1 MLDWSDGQLQA
12 HACLATPHKQ
22 QVRTPSSS
30 SLDVATP
37 RPIQRESPKSGIKV
51 AGGQW
56 DTHERTHAAGAGKC
70 NKCCYAR
77 NRRNWFQL
85 TPLDGKADVRTTWLC
100 ARPVD
105 VPDSEWGVGCKAC
118 SWAAKSVP
126 IAAEERSAGPY
137 INVSVCGA
145 SLRLANLRRHAA
157 STFHQES
164 VKAYLQRQSAGGA
177 SSLPVLGS
185 APPMEAF
192 KDAWLGLRKSGG
204 DLKERKRRTLEWCLF
219 EAVRDKE
226 LEFLAKAT
234 CISIMLDERNGR
246 LLIKY
251 SAANHKL
258 DVRVGCLAQ
267 LRDAGATSRD
277 VATAVHT
284 AVARFC
290 TRRVLHPGINAGKA
304 RSEPNQ
310 AAQDHIRT
318 HIEMFTADG
327 ASNEQLAGKM
337 LHPTSLRGD
346 LAMKLPALRLVIR
359 DKAHATRRITE
370 RTISADSRLGHIM
383 NTIVVGQ
390 GSVSRILKNSRQLA
404 SIFEQEVSKQERLA
418 GVDSSMRNMSFAK
431 QRFDS
436 TAKPLGRC
444 LLNLDASISTM
455 DIICMQ
461 RQTSSMEYQ
470 GAFRFLQMISQETNL
485 ILLGMLA
492 DACDECLVLTRFFD
506 REAFRLE
513 EMVEQIETFKRK
525 LQWLFAGRGCLTTG
539 YTSLALTHLRKG
551 KLVPVPGHAPVT
563 LGGHEAEP
571 SSLLI
576 IECLG
581 HMVAWSN
588 LATEVA
594 TTEFPDFELLAC
606 FQVFKLADPL
616 PGPSIAGNHLQQIAE
631 AFKVNMDGGADEL
644 LGQFIEHQRI
654 ALAGKAAGEPAAT
667 SWQRALQKTQST
679 GRRRK
684 AFPAGML
691 AELLQRFV
699 VSPGSTSG
707 IEQNFSMFKR
717 SLGQQWNGSELGE
730 ERRLVLQLASSAMPE
745 ADTNLLAAARLI
757 WATMFG
763 KPRTPNPSG
772 TMRAMAKKPQTSN
785 TKNRTAVAWLR
796 RRRDCVA
803 AFMAKA
809 KPVVDHAVEDAAK
822 AAWTAQHDAEVRF
835 QKKARMDIHC
845 SAVQQGAVGEHTLG
859 QGAAEKMNGYRQD
872 LLKREAQLVQK
883 ETALRRKMSRPVM
896 PDLRGGRVFVDTG
909 AEDLLK
915 QSAGQW
921 ALCLRTSELT
931 VVQDRVAAS
940 VFCVLN
946 PGKPGDRVKAIASM
960 IGGVICTPEL
970 LLTGSGVALKLQRAL
985 SWPRHIFLSSSC
997 YNRHHVMVDVLRR
1010 VCASSKGCRWTWY
1023 LEADG
1028 ADRCALFLA
1037 RAGKR
1042 NRKHT
1047 QELVTLVGNAADMQ
1061 FREFPNKKTLAKFL
1075 AVVYRVDAR
1084 FTWLGICGR

>member
-1 MLDWSDGQLQA
+1 MLDWSDEHLQA
-12 HACLATPHKQ
+12 HTTFLATPLKK
-22 QVRTPSSS
+22 QVRTQTSS

-37 RPIQRESPKSGIKV
+37 KRGQRESPKSGIKV

-56 DTHERTHAAGAGKC
+56 DTHERTHVVGPGKC
-70 NKCCYAR
+70 DKCLYAR
-77 NRRNWFQL
+77 NRRTWFRF
-85 TPLDGKADVRTTWLC
+85 TPLDGKAGVRTTWLC

-105 VPDSEWGVGCKAC
+105 VPDSDWGVGCRAC
-118 SWAAKSVP
+118 AWAAKSVP
-126 IAAEERSAGPY
+126 AEAIEPSTGPY
-137 INVSVCGA
+137 ISISVNGA
-145 SLRLANLRRHAA
+145 SLRLCNLKRHAA
-157 STFHQES
+157 SAAHQES

-177 SSLPVLGS
+177 SSLPLLGS
-185 APPMEAF
+185 APPIEAF
-192 KDAWLGLRKSGG
+192 KDAWLGLRRAGVHM
-204 DLKERKRRTLEWCLF
+204 DRKRRTLEWCLY

-251 SAANHKL
+251 SATNRKL
-258 DVRVGCLAQ
+258 DVRVGCLA
-267 LRDAGATSRD
+267 LMRDAGGTSRD

-284 AVARFC
+284 AMARFC

-310 AAQDHIRT
+310 AAEVHIRN

-370 RTISADSRLGHIM
+370 RTISADSRLDHIM

-404 SIFEQEVSKQERLA
+404 CIFEQEVSKQERLA

-444 LLNLDASISTM
+444 LLNLDATISTM
-455 DIICMQ
+455 DIICAQ
-461 RQTSSMEYQ
+461 RQTSSLEYQ

-525 LQWLFAGRGCLTTG
+525 LQWLFAGRGCLSTG

-551 KLVPVPGHAPVT
+551 KLVPIPGHAPVT

-616 PGPSIAGNHLQQIAE
+616 PVPATAGNHLRQIAE
-631 AFKVNMDGGADEL
+631 AFKVPMDGGADEL
-644 LGQFIEHQRI
+644 LGQFMEHQRI

-679 GRRRK
+679 CRRRK

-763 KPRTPNPSG
+763 KPRTPTASG
-772 TMRAMAKKPQTSN
+772 TMRAVAKKPRQSN
-785 TKNRTAVAWLR
+785 KNNRTAVAWLR
-796 RRRDCVA
+796 RRRDRVA
-803 AFMAKA
+803 AFMATA

-822 AAWTAQHDAEVRF
+822 AAWTAQHDAEVHF
-835 QKKARMDIHC
+835 QKKARMEIHC
-845 SAVQQGAVGEHTLG
+845 SAVQQGVVGEHTLG
-859 QGAAEKMNGYRQD
+859 QEAAEKMNGYRQD
-872 LLKREAQLVQK
+872 MLKREAQLVRK
-883 ETALRRKMSRPVM
+883 ETALHRKMSPPVM

-909 AEDLLK
+909 AADLLN
-915 QSAGQW
+915 QTPGQW
-921 ALCLRTSELT
+921 ALRLRTTELT
-931 VVQDRVAAS
+931 VVQDRVGAS

-946 PGKPGDRVKAIASM
+946 PGKPGDRVQAVASL

-997 YNRHHVMVDVLRR
+997 YDRHHVMVDVLRR
-1010 VCASSKGCRWTWY
+1010 VCATTNGCRWTWY

-1028 ADRCALFLA
+1028 ADRRALFLA
-1037 RAGKR
+1037 RARKR
-1042 NRKHT
+1042 NRQHI
-1047 QELVTLVGNAADMQ
+1047 QELVTLVGNDADMQ
-1061 FREFPNKKTLAKFL
+1061 FGEFPNKKTLTKFL
-1075 AVVYRVDAR
+1075 AAVYRVDAR